1 MKKLFNNILVFASL
15 GCALTITSCRGDFE
29 EINRSPNQPLTAP
42 SSAILNSA
50 VKELMD
56 ATRGPFSSGR
66 MFLPWVQYSAQI
78 NYTEEDRYRFRENVN
93 QALYRDYYYVARDF
107 KFILDMNTDPE
118 TKLAA
123 SAYGPNDNQVAVSR
137 IMLSYVFSQLADT
150 YGDVPYFSY
159 GNPDADFQG
168 LDVLKYPNPK
178 FASQEKIYADILNE
192 LKAASEMIDT
202 SKPIFTG
209 TYAAGDQIYGGNSA
223 KWKKF
228 ANSLRLRVATRLKG
242 VIPSAQTHINEA
254 IAAGVM
260 TSNSD
265 NARLTYQT
273 IATFAAPM
281 YIGFVVNARLDF
293 QPADTFVKAL
303 KGEKGTFGVDPR
315 LQRMV
320 APKGTSISSVANNSY
335 SASSDLSNYV
345 GMPYG
350 VINAE
355 APKQAEQNRT
365 SNFANPVLRADA
377 TLTFMEYSEVEFLL
391 SEANGWD
398 QAHYVNGVKASMEL
412 WGVPAADIATYLT
425 TLAPASAENV
435 ISQKWIALYT
445 QPMEAWSEYRRTGY
459 PNFLLKP
466 GQTNSY
472 LVPDEDGNTT
482 YTFQSLVSGLTDLP
496 ARVTYPINLATL
508 NPDNYAAAQ
517 QAVGGDKMDTK
528 LIWDKN

>member
-1 MKKLFNNILVFASL
+1 MKKLFYNILMFASL
-15 GCALTITSCRGDFE
+15 GCALTLTSCRQDFE
-29 EINRSPNQPLTAP
+29 EINSSPNQPLTAP

-118 TKLAA
+118 TMVAA
-123 SAYGPNDNQVAVSR
+123 STYGPNSNQVAVSR

-150 YGDVPYFSY
+150 YGDIPYYSY

-178 FASQEKIYADILNE
+178 FASQEKIYTDILSE
-192 LKAASEMIDT
+192 LKAASDMINT
-202 SKPIFTG
+202 SQPIFNG
-209 TYAAGDQIYGGNSA
+209 TYATGDQIYGGNST

-228 ANSLRLRVATRLKG
+228 ANSLRLRIATRLKG
-242 VIPSAQTHINEA
+242 AVPTAQAHIDDA

-260 TSNSD
+260 TGNDD
-265 NARLTYQT
+265 NAQLTYQT

-281 YIGFVVNARLDF
+281 YIGFVVDARLDF
-293 QPADTFVKAL
+293 QPADTFVKTL
-303 KGEKGTFGVDPR
+303 KAEKGPFGIDPR
-315 LQRMV
+315 LQKMI
-320 APKGTSISSVANNSY
+320 APKGASITSVANNSY
-335 SASSDLSNYV
+335 SSSTDLSNYV

-350 VINAE
+350 VVNAE
-355 APKQAEQNRT
+355 APKQAEENRT
-365 SNFANPVLRADA
+365 SNFANPVLRSDA

-398 QAHYVNGVKASMEL
+398 QAHYENGVKASMEL
-412 WGVPAADIATYLT
+412 WGVSASEISTYLT
-425 TLAPASAENV
+425 SLAPASAENV

-459 PNFLLKP
+459 PSFLLKP
-466 GQTNSY
+466 GQTNNY

-496 ARVTYPINLATL
+496 NRVTYPINLGTL
-508 NPDNYAAAQ
+508 NPTNYVAAQ

-528 LIWDKN
+528 LIWDRN